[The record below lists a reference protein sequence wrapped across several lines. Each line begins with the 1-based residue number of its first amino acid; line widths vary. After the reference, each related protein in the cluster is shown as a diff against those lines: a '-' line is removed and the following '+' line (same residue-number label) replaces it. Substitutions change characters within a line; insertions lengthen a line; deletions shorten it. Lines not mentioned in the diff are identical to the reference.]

1 MGMDIGF
8 VVSYLVIPIILAI
21 SLVIGKKKKKHFEL
35 AIVYGFKGMFYWY
48 SALMNFI
55 SFFNQTWS
63 EKYVVG
69 FAIGLAILEGTNGM
83 LECYEECLKN
93 AREKQNIKP
102 YEVKRNCFA
111 ESYLL
116 EYYWS
121 NRVQGW

>member
-1 MGMDIGF
+1 MKRGFGYRKMGMDIDIGF
-8 VVSYLVIPIILAI
+8 VVNYLVIPIILAI

-93 AREKQNIKP
+93 AREKQNIKDN
-102 YEVKRNCFA
+102 VN
-111 ESYLL
+111 
-116 EYYWS
+116 
-121 NRVQGW
+121 

>member
-1 MGMDIGF
+1 MGMDIDIGF
-8 VVSYLVIPIILAI
+8 VVNYLVISIILAI

-93 AREKQNIKP
+93 AREKQNIKDN
-102 YEVKRNCFA
+102 VN
-111 ESYLL
+111 
-116 EYYWS
+116 
-121 NRVQGW
+121 

>member
-1 MGMDIGF
+1 MGMDIDIGF
-8 VVSYLVIPIILAI
+8 VVNYLVIPIILAI

-83 LECYEECLKN
+83 LECYEECLCSCSGSLDTDFTTETVYRGT
-93 AREKQNIKP
+93 ASADGRTDETEQI
-102 YEVKRNCFA
+102 
-111 ESYLL
+111 
-116 EYYWS
+116 
-121 NRVQGW
+121 

>member
-55 SFFNQTWS
+55 SFLTKLGQ
-63 EKYVVG
+63 
-69 FAIGLAILEGTNGM
+69 
-83 LECYEECLKN
+83 KN
-93 AREKQNIKP
+93 T
-102 YEVKRNCFA
+102 
-111 ESYLL
+111 L
-116 EYYWS
+116 
-121 NRVQGW
+121 